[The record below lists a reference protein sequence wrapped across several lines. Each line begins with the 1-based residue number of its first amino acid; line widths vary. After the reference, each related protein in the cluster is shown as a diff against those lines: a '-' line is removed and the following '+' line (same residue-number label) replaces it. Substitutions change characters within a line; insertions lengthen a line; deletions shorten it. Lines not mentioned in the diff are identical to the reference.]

1 MARELIISVYLTFF
15 RVFFYIFKLFPQKKK
30 TTFVASFGDNI
41 LYTVKEL
48 EKQSDYQVVIL
59 KTSHCKVSFEES
71 SNRTILNFE
80 TVNIIDWIQSIYHLA
95 TTQKVIVDNYYGFL
109 AVTDFKPN
117 VQCIQ
122 LWHAAGAIKKFALKD
137 PSIQKRYHRA
147 YKRFQKVYSRFD
159 HVVIG
164 SERMATIFKESFGI
178 SNEQILRTGIPR
190 SDFFFD
196 EEAKNKAEQS
206 LTQDFPI
213 IIGKKVI
220 LYAPTYRDNELK
232 KTDIELNI
240 DKMYREF
247 KDEYVLFLRLHPAIE
262 EAYQNRYPD
271 FVINVSNYHD
281 INHLL
286 VVSDILI
293 SDYSSIP
300 FEFSLLE
307 RPMVFFSYDLD
318 KYAKTRGFWED
329 YEHLV
334 PGPVVRTTDDLI
346 DVIRTNNFDMIR
358 IRSFAEQWNQY
369 SKGLSSKKLIKAI
382 YTEEEQYKEVV
393 DQV

>member
-1 MARELIISVYLTFF
+1 M
-15 RVFFYIFKLFPQKKK
+15 
-30 TTFVASFGDNI
+30 
-41 LYTVKEL
+41 YTVKEL